1 MTTGA
6 GASAARLPSSSG
18 SATSRAGS
26 TSWSTA
32 PGVVVM
38 RHSGRWLVAAEVA
51 EDYGVVDEH
60 GHLPAS
66 NRAQFLG

>member
-6 GASAARLPSSSG
+6 GRVG
-18 SATSRAGS
+18 SM
-26 TSWSTA
+26 SWSTA

-51 EDYGVVDEH
+51 ADYGVVDEH